1 VREKLATQSKRQKGE
16 AFRRR
21 LREGGPLRLKTSPSK
36 KREGEIMSVAKSPVV
51 TMAAT
56 TPVYDAIQIMTRE
69 GFRRIPVVD
78 AGTRTLKGIITA
90 TDIINYLG
98 GGEKFQLIQQKYSN
112 NFFKAINEPIK
123 SIMTT
128 NAVSVLTTAKI
139 SDAIALMKEHK
150 IGGLPVVDEKNRVW
164 GIVTERDILAIFKG
178 RISGV
183 KVSEVMSKE
192 VLTATP
198 KTSIFEAEKIMTK
211 EGFRR
216 LPIVSNSKIFGIV
229 TAMDILRFFGSSQVF
244 QYLQSGTVI
253 QVLQTSISEIA
264 TKDVVT
270 VEPEADVGEAAK
282 RMQEKNIGALP
293 VVKREVLVGIITE
306 RDFFKLID

>member
-1 VREKLATQSKRQKGE
+1 MATRNPRRVKGE
-16 AFRRR
+16 TFRRR
-21 LREGGPLRLKTSPSK
+21 LRESGPLRLKASSPK

-78 AGTRTLKGIITA
+78 AGTKALRGIITA
-90 TDIINYLG
+90 TDIVNYLG
-98 GGEKFQLIQQKYSN
+98 GGEKFEIIQKKYSN
-112 NFFKAINEPIK
+112 NFFKAINEPVK
-123 SIMTT
+123 SIMTQ
-128 NAVSVLTTAKI
+128 NAVSVLTSAKI
-139 SDAIALMKEHK
+139 SDAIALMKQHK

-183 KVSEVMSKE
+183 KVSELMTKE

-198 KTSIFEAEKIMTK
+198 ETSIFEAEKIMTK

-216 LPIVSNSKIFGIV
+216 LPIVSNGKLFGIV
-229 TAMDILRFFGSSQVF
+229 TAMDILRFFGSNKVF
-244 QYLQSGTVI
+244 QHLQSGTVI
-253 QVLQTSISEIA
+253 QVLQTPLSEIA
-264 TKDVVT
+264 TKDVAT

-282 RMQEKNIGALP
+282 RMQERNIGALP
-293 VVKREVLVGIITE
+293 VVKRGMLVGIITE

>member
-1 VREKLATQSKRQKGE
+1 
-16 AFRRR
+16 
-21 LREGGPLRLKTSPSK
+21 
-36 KREGEIMSVAKSPVV
+36 
-51 TMAAT
+51 
-56 TPVYDAIQIMTRE
+56 
-69 GFRRIPVVD
+69 
-78 AGTRTLKGIITA
+78 
-90 TDIINYLG
+90 
-98 GGEKFQLIQQKYSN
+98 
-112 NFFKAINEPIK
+112 
-123 SIMTT
+123 
-128 NAVSVLTTAKI
+128 
-139 SDAIALMKEHK
+139 MKEHK